1 MLKSLHRRVRK
12 VVFGA
17 YTAMAL
23 IAFPA
28 CADMAQVTPVPDN
41 LEASLHVPDGFSIKV
56 FARLHPGGGDF
67 FRGPRFMA
75 FSPAGDL
82 YLSLGR
88 DNKVVMLPDRNHHGV
103 ADEVV
108 TVADRLNA
116 PQGLAFIDGKLYV
129 ANQDGVVV
137 LQPNGQETIIGQQII
152 SDLPS
157 GGHTL
162 KTVKLGPDG
171 FLYVSVGSS
180 CNVCN
185 ETEPLRASI
194 LRYTVEG
201 KPAGALT
208 TYGRHAP
215 TPIWA
220 SGLRN
225 SQDYVWHPVTGE
237 MYATNEGADMRSEQK
252 GSAVND
258 DLPPEHLN
266 VIKAGENYGWPH
278 CWGDHV
284 NDPNFPADANFCA
297 AMQAPVMT
305 FPAHSTP
312 IGLVFLDKS
321 GFPQEY
327 RSDMLVALHGSWN
340 RQQPSGYKIVRV
352 HFEQNKP
359 VTMSDFATGWLD
371 ASGAWGRPVALAVS
385 PRDGAIYVSDDRA
398 GLVYRIEYKGAAK

>member
-1 MLKSLHRRVRK
+1 
-12 VVFGA
+12 
-17 YTAMAL
+17 
-23 IAFPA
+23 
-28 CADMAQVTPVPDN
+28 
-41 LEASLHVPDGFSIKV
+41 
-56 FARLHPGGGDF
+56 
-67 FRGPRFMA
+67 MA

-88 DNKVVMLPDRNHHGV
+88 DNKVVMLPDRNHDGV

-108 TVADRLNA
+108 TVADHLNA
-116 PQGLAFIDGKLYV
+116 PQGLAFIDNKLYV
-129 ANQDGVVV
+129 ANQDGVVI
-137 LQPNGQETIIGQQII
+137 LQPDGVKQII
-152 SDLPS
+152 SNLPS

-180 CNVCN
+180 CNVCD
-185 ETEPLRASI
+185 ETDPLRASI

-215 TPIWA
+215 DPIWA

-237 MYATNEGADMRSEQK
+237 MYATNEGADMRSDKK
-252 GSAVND
+252 GTAVDD

-266 VIKAGENYGWPH
+266 VIKAGANYGWPH

-284 NDPNFPADANFCA
+284 NDPNFPADKEFCA
-297 AMQAPVMT
+297 AMQPPVLT

-312 IGLVFLDKS
+312 IGLAFLNKTN
-321 GFPQEY
+321 FPSEY

-340 RQQPSGYKIVRV
+340 RERPSGYKIVRV
-352 HFEQNKP
+352 HFAQNKP
-359 VTMSDFATGWLD
+359 VTVSDFATGWL
-371 ASGAWGRPVALAVS
+371 SPEGAWGRPVGLAIS
-385 PRDGAIYVSDDRA
+385 PKDGAVYVSDDRA
-398 GLVYRIEYKGAAK
+398 GLVYRIEYKGEAK

>member
-1 MLKSLHRRVRK
+1 VAAVFSGLFSLS
-12 VVFGA
+12 A
-17 YTAMAL
+17 Y
-23 IAFPA
+23 
-28 CADMAQVTPVPDN
+28 ADMAQVTALPDN
-41 LEASLHVPDGFSIKV
+41 PAAALHVPVGFTIRV
-56 FARLHPGGGDF
+56 FARLKPGGSDF

-108 TVADRLNA
+108 TVADHLNA
-116 PQGLAFIDGKLYV
+116 PQGLAFIDSKLYV
-129 ANQDGVVV
+129 ANQDSVVV
-137 LQPNGQETIIGQQII
+137 LPLDGVQHGVKQIIGN
-152 SDLPS
+152 LPE

-185 ETEPLRASI
+185 EADPLRATI
-194 LRYTVEG
+194 LRYTIEG

-208 TYGRHAP
+208 TFGRHAP

-225 SQDYVWHPVTGE
+225 TQDYVWHPLSGE
-237 MYATNEGADMRSEQK
+237 MYASNEGADMRSDHK
-252 GSAVND
+252 GAAAVD

-266 VIKAGENYGWPH
+266 VIKAGEHYGWPH

-284 NDPNFPADANFCA
+284 NDPNFPADGDFCA
-297 AMQAPVMT
+297 TMQAPVMT

-312 IGLVFLDKS
+312 IGLAFLDKTN
-321 GFPQEY
+321 FPSEY

-352 HFEQNKP
+352 HFAQNKP
-359 VTMSDFATGWLD
+359 VAVSDFATGWLS
-371 ASGAWGRPVALAVS
+371 AAGAWGRPVAVAVS
-385 PRDGAIYVSDDRA
+385 PVDGAVYVSDDRA
-398 GLVYRIEYKGAAK
+398 GLVYRIEYKGETK